1 MGGDDNED
9 TETKVKIM
17 PTKDEPLGLVDI
29 STSAI
34 STITNQAVNQCYG
47 VVGMSQKNLINGIAS
62 FLSADNRRGIN
73 IHTNEDDEVGID
85 VYVVVEYG
93 VPIRTVARSIQN
105 TVKFHV
111 EKTMGLPINEVNVF
125 VQGLR
130 IQKS

>member
-1 MGGDDNED
+1 
-9 TETKVKIM
+9 M

-73 IHTNEDDEVGID
+73 IHTNEDNEVGID

-111 EKTMGLPINEVNVF
+111 EKTMGLPIHEINVF

>member
-1 MGGDDNED
+1 MKIRTLCVPLRD
-9 TETKVKIM
+9 KIM

-29 STSAI
+29 SSSAI

-73 IHTNEDDEVGID
+73 IHTNEDNEVGID

-111 EKTMGLPINEVNVF
+111 EKTMGLPIHEVNVF

>member
-47 VVGMSQKNLINGIAS
+47 VVGMSQKNIINGIAS

-73 IHTNEDDEVGID
+73 VHTNEDNEVGID

-111 EKTMGLPINEVNVF
+111 EKTMGLPIHEVNVF

>member
-1 MGGDDNED
+1 
-9 TETKVKIM
+9 M

-62 FLSADNRRGIN
+62 FLSADNRRGIDVN
-73 IHTNEDDEVGID
+73 IDEAGQISID

-93 VPIRTVARSIQN
+93 VRIRTVAQSIQN

-111 EKTMGLPINEVNVF
+111 EKTMGLPIHEINVF